1 VFQKRHFFSD
11 NITSTIQAT
20 IAMSKN
26 MLIGNYVPCVSIR
39 SQKQCIKKHD
49 DTEKC
54 HLVGLFNLDEGSL
67 S

>member
-1 VFQKRHFFSD
+1 VFQKRHFCSD
-11 NITSTIQAT
+11 NITSTVQSHNLNVKEYVRA
-20 IAMSKN
+20 
-26 MLIGNYVPCVSIR
+26 NYVPWVGIR

-54 HLVGLFNLDEGSL
+54 HLMGLFNMDEGPL